1 MEPLSNDPLSG
12 ILVLMLFLTI
22 WMKLKIMP
30 DEGAKIQAKLDEQAL
45 REELKKQKKSHPN
58 ETRTQQGGLIEEE
71 G

>member
-45 REELKKQKKSHPN
+45 REELKKQKKS
-58 ETRTQQGGLIEEE
+58 
-71 G
+71 